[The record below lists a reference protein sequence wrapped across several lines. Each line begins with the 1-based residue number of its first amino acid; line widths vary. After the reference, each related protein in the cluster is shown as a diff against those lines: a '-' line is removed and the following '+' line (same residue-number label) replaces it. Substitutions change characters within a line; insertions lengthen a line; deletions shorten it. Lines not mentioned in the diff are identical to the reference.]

1 MPNSTLRS
9 PRASALSHTAA
20 RAALLRRPASAAWN
34 TRLLALLTGLMG
46 LVNLLSAT
54 TPSLRERVVLLQEWL
69 PLALR
74 FGSHLAAALSGFAL
88 LLLARG
94 LWRRK
99 RTAWSLTLA
108 LLIVSAFSHLLK
120 GLDYEEAALAVGLA
134 LWLLQT
140 RAAFSARSDPP
151 SLRHA
156 VGVFAVAVAFTLV
169 YGVLGLSFLDR
180 HFSINFDVAQSVRQ
194 VLTMFTQF
202 EAPDVVPITPF
213 GRYFADSI
221 YMVAAATMG
230 YALLALVSPV
240 LVRHP
245 ANAGERARARRIVE
259 QWGRTSL
266 AWFALSAD
274 KSYYFSD
281 GGSVIAFVVSR
292 TVCLALGD
300 VIGPPDDVLP
310 ALRGFC
316 ASCAGN
322 DWQPA
327 FVGTEPDHLSHYEAA
342 GLSTLCIGYEAI
354 VPVRDYSLAGG
365 RSKDIRGRVARLQKL
380 GYVSRLHPSPLP
392 DTLLAELRSVSDEWL
407 STVRG
412 GEKSFFIGAFDDDY
426 IRHCPVMA
434 VHGPDNRV
442 CAFANLY
449 PEFGRNEATID
460 LMRRRRTGENGIME
474 LLFTSLF
481 FWAKE
486 HGYDTFNL
494 GLSPLAGVGHE
505 TNDPAGARAL
515 RFIYERSRKYY
526 NFQGLHGFKSK
537 FHPQWSPRYLIYPGA
552 SSLPAVTLT
561 VIRAHAGENFLWNS
575 LRGFPKLRR
584 RERLPHVPASPP
596 ATPSEAAR
604 LS

>member
-1 MPNSTLRS
+1 
-9 PRASALSHTAA
+9 
-20 RAALLRRPASAAWN
+20 
-34 TRLLALLTGLMG
+34 MG

-54 TPSLRERVVLLQEWL
+54 TPSLHSRVALLQNWL

-94 LWRRK
+94 LGRRK
-99 RTAWSLTLA
+99 RAAWSLTLTS
-108 LLIVSAFSHLLK
+108 LIISAFSHLLK
-120 GLDYEEAALAVGLA
+120 GLDYEEAALAASLA
-134 LWLLQT
+134 LWLLHS

-151 SLRHA
+151 SVRHA
-156 VGVFAVAVAFTLV
+156 GGVFAAAALFTLV
-169 YGVLGLSFLDR
+169 YGVLGLNFLDR
-180 HFSINFDVAQSVRQ
+180 HFSIDFDWAQSVRQ
-194 VLTMFTQF
+194 VWIMFTQF
-202 EAPDVVPITPF
+202 DAPDVVPITPF

-221 YMVAAATMG
+221 YIVASVTMG
-230 YALLALVSPV
+230 YALLALVRPV

-245 ANAGERARARRIVE
+245 ANPAERARAKRIVE
-259 QWGRTSL
+259 QYGKTSL

-274 KSYYFSD
+274 KSYWFSE

-300 VIGPPDDVLP
+300 VIGPPGDVLP
-310 ALRGFC
+310 ALLGFC
-316 ASCAGN
+316 AFCARN

-327 FVGTEPDHLSHYEAA
+327 FVATEPDGLAQYEEA

-365 RSKDIRGRVARLQKL
+365 RSKDIRGRVARLEKL
-380 GYVSRLHPSPLP
+380 GYAARLHPAPLP
-392 DTLLAELRSVSDEWL
+392 DTLLEELRSVSDEWL
-407 STVRG
+407 SLVRG
-412 GEKSFFIGAFDDDY
+412 GEKSFFIGAFEDDY

-434 VHGPDNRV
+434 VHDPDGRV

-460 LMRRRRTGENGIME
+460 LMRRRRMGENGIME
-474 LLFTSLF
+474 LLFVSLF

-494 GLSPLAGVGHE
+494 GLSPLAGVGHD
-505 TNDPAGARAL
+505 TNDPAGERAL

-537 FHPQWSPRYLIYPGA
+537 FHPQWSPRYLIYPNA
-552 SSLPAVTLT
+552 SSLPAVALA
-561 VIRAHAGENFLWNS
+561 VIRAHAGENFLWNG
-575 LRGFPKLRR
+575 LRGFSKPRPEK
-584 RERLPHVPASPP
+584 SPP
-596 ATPSEAAR
+596 PVPGSLAGHP
-604 LS
+604 

>member
-1 MPNSTLRS
+1 MPNSTRRS
-9 PRASALSHTAA
+9 SRVSAPFQIPARKTLS
-20 RAALLRRPASAAWN
+20 RRPAFGAWHV
-34 TRLLALLTGLMG
+34 RLLAILTGLMG

-54 TPSLRERVVLLQEWL
+54 TPSLRSRVALLHDWL

-99 RTAWSLTLA
+99 RTAWLLTLA
-108 LLIVSAFSHLLK
+108 LLIVSGVSHLLK
-120 GLDYEEAALAVGLA
+120 GLDYEEALLAAGLA
-134 LWLLQT
+134 LWLLHS

-151 SLRHA
+151 SVRRA
-156 VGVFAVAVAFTLV
+156 VGVFAAALLFTLV
-169 YGVLGLSFLDR
+169 YGVLGLNFLDR
-180 HFSINFDVAQSVRQ
+180 HFSIDFNFAQSVRQ
-194 VLTMFTQF
+194 VAIMFTQF
-202 EAPDVVPITPF
+202 EAPDVVPVTPF
-213 GRYFADSI
+213 GRYFAGSV
-221 YMVAAATMG
+221 YAVAAITMG
-230 YALLALVSPV
+230 YALLALVRPV

-245 ANAGERARARRIVE
+245 AGAVQRARARCIVE
-259 QWGRTSL
+259 QWGKTSL
-266 AWFALSAD
+266 AWFALSPD
-274 KSYYFSD
+274 KSYYFSP
-281 GGSVIAFVVSR
+281 GGSVAAFVVSR

-310 ALRGFC
+310 ALQGFC
-316 ASCAGN
+316 ALCARN

-327 FVGTEPDHLSHYEAA
+327 FVATEPDSLAEYEAV

-354 VPVRDYSLAGG
+354 VPLRDYSLAGG

-380 GYVSRLHPSPLP
+380 GYTARLHPAPLP
-392 DTLLAELRSVSDEWL
+392 DTLLAELRAVSDEWL
-407 STVRG
+407 SLVRG
-412 GEKSFFIGAFDDDY
+412 GEKSFFIGAFEDNY

-460 LMRRRRTGENGIME
+460 LMRRRRAGENGIME
-474 LLFTSLF
+474 LLFVSLF

-486 HGYDTFNL
+486 NGYDTFNL
-494 GLSPLAGVGHE
+494 GLSPLAGVGHDMD
-505 TNDPAGARAL
+505 DPAGERAL

-552 SSLPAVTLT
+552 SSLPAVALA

-575 LRGFPKLRR
+575 LRAFPELRR
-584 RERLPHVPASPP
+584 HPCSPP
-596 ATPSEAAR
+596 DAAIPPVVPSEAR
-604 LS
+604 PLP

>member
-1 MPNSTLRS
+1 
-9 PRASALSHTAA
+9 
-20 RAALLRRPASAAWN
+20 
-34 TRLLALLTGLMG
+34 MG

-54 TPSLRERVVLLQEWL
+54 TPSLRSRVALLQDWL

-99 RTAWSLTLA
+99 RTAWSLTL
-108 LLIVSAFSHLLK
+108 LILIVSAFSHLLK
-120 GLDYEEAALAVGLA
+120 GLDYEEAALATALA
-134 LWLLQT
+134 LWLLHS

-151 SLRHA
+151 SVRQA
-156 VGVFAVAVAFTLV
+156 GNVFASAVVFSLV
-169 YGVLGLSFLDR
+169 YGVLGLNFLDR
-180 HFSINFDVAQSVRQ
+180 HFSIDFNWTQSVRQ
-194 VLTMFTQF
+194 VVVMFTQF

-221 YMVAAATMG
+221 YVVAAVTMG
-230 YALLALVSPV
+230 YALLALIRPV

-245 ANAGERARARRIVE
+245 ASAGERERARRIVE

-274 KSYYFSD
+274 KSYWFSPA
-281 GGSVIAFVVSR
+281 GSVVAFVVSR

-310 ALRGFC
+310 ALRGFRAFC
-316 ASCAGN
+316 AQN

-327 FVGTEPDHLSHYEAA
+327 FVATEPDYLAEFEAV

-365 RSKDIRGRVARLQKL
+365 RHKDIRGRIARLHKL
-380 GYVSRLHPSPLP
+380 GYAARLHPVPLS
-392 DTLLAELRSVSDEWL
+392 DALLHELRDVSDEWL
-407 STVRG
+407 QMVRG
-412 GEKSFFIGAFDDDY
+412 GEKSFFIGAFEDDY

-434 VHGPDNRV
+434 VHAPDGRV

-460 LMRRRRTGENGIME
+460 LMRRRRVGENGTME

-494 GLSPLAGVGHE
+494 GLSPLAGVGHD
-505 TNDPAGARAL
+505 TDDPGGERAL

-526 NFQGLHGFKSK
+526 NFQGLHRFKSK
-537 FHPQWSPRYLIYPGA
+537 FHPQWSPRFLAYPGA
-552 SSLPAVTLT
+552 SSLPAVALA
-561 VIRAHAGENFLWNS
+561 VIRAHAGERFLWNG
-575 LRGFPKLRR
+575 LRGFPRLRR
-584 RERLPHVPASPP
+584 PASSPASPDTFP
-596 ATPSEAAR
+596 QHASEEPS
-604 LS
+604 